1 MPFLLTPKQSGGNV
15 GHQILVARNV
25 KCCEWTDFQ
34 NVEAQCKDPDEL
46 LRHKAGSGHHVLHPA
61 DSWAIVA
68 EESGPLLSEGA
79 TYMLHH

>member
-1 MPFLLTPKQSGGNV
+1 MPFLFTPKQSGGNV

-25 KCCEWTDFQ
+25 KCCDWTDFL
-34 NVEAQCKDPDEL
+34 NVEAQRKDPDEL
-46 LRHKAGSGHHVLHPA
+46 LRHEAGSGRHALHPA

-68 EESGPLLSEGA
+68 EESDPLLSEGA